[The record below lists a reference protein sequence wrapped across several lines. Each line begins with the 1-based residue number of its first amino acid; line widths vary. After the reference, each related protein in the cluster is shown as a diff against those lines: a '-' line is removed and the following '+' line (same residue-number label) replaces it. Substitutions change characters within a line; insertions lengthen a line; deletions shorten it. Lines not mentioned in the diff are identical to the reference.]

1 MESQTLVL
9 YDHVLRCIAVAGTTA
24 FFYDYALTLQS
35 EIRFIW
41 ASSGGWLG
49 KSVFYYTRYTPV
61 IGLPMALIELFAP
74 DLSTN
79 MCRYFASDAAI
90 QIGLGTRAL
99 SIITPLTGSFNGKC
113 TLVGSPPDLSKI
125 IAGSC
130 LSFVPCE
137 IIILVATIVHA
148 SQAKNLRSLEG
159 GSAALPILTRLYH
172 DGMAYFGFALVFRL
186 CGSIV
191 WLTAPDPLKPSADY
205 CVYALTSVVTIR
217 FSLRLRESVA
227 DSTEVPSELLT
238 TVLKKSFVNPRESRM
253 ESSTPPC
260 PCSRS

>member
-79 MCRYFASDAAI
+79 MCVRYTQQCKLARVAGIGLEYTLSLSTTAIFCLRVCTLYRHRLPIFALITAIYFVSAAI

-191 WLTAPDPLKPSADY
+191 
-205 CVYALTSVVTIR
+205 
-217 FSLRLRESVA
+217 
-227 DSTEVPSELLT
+227 
-238 TVLKKSFVNPRESRM
+238 
-253 ESSTPPC
+253 
-260 PCSRS
+260 